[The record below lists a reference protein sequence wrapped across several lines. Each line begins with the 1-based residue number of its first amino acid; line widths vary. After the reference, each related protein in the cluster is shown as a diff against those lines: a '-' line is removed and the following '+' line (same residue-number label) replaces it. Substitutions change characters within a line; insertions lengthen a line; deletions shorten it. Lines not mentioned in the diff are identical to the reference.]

1 MIEAVEVLTHP
12 SLAGAAHG
20 FLGRRGGVS
29 EGLMHGLNVGL
40 GSEDD
45 PAAVLENRQR
55 ARDAVLPGAKLVT
68 AYQIHS
74 ATALTVTEPWSDD
87 DRPRAD
93 ALVTDRPGLLLGV
106 ITADC
111 APVLLHDARAGVIG
125 AAHAGWRGAIDGV
138 TDATVAAMVALG
150 ASVDRIA
157 AVVGPC
163 IQRPS
168 YEVDDAFEANFVM
181 AETLNAHFF
190 NTGRDGHAW
199 FDLSGYVVAR
209 LVAAGVTHAARLD
222 EDTYTQPD
230 RFFSFR
236 RATHLG
242 EPGYGRQISVIGSRL
257 PEPHIDHQHR
267 ERGSQA

>member
-1 MIEAVEVLTHP
+1 MEAIEVLTHP

-20 FLGRRGGVS
+20 FLGRRGGMS
-29 EGLMHGLNVGL
+29 AGLLHGLNVGM

-45 PAAVLENRQR
+45 PAAVAENRAR
-55 ARDAVLPGAKLVT
+55 ARDAVLPGAVLVT
-68 AYQIHS
+68 PYQIHS
-74 ATALTVTEPWSDD
+74 AIALSVTEPWPDS
-87 DRPRAD
+87 DRPKAD
-93 ALVTDRPGLLLGV
+93 ALVTDRPGLMLGV
-106 ITADC
+106 LTADC
-111 APVLLHDARAGVIG
+111 APVLFHDAKAGVIG

-150 ASVDRIA
+150 AHVGHIA

-163 IQRPS
+163 IQQPS

-181 AETLNAHFF
+181 AETLNARFF
-190 NTGRDGHAW
+190 RSGREGHAW

-209 LVAAGVTHAARLD
+209 LVAAGVTQAARLD
-222 EDTYTQPD
+222 EDTYAQPD

-242 EPGYGRQISVIGSRL
+242 EPGYGRQISLIGL
-257 PEPHIDHQHR
+257 
-267 ERGSQA
+267 RG

>member
-1 MIEAVEVLTHP
+1 MNEPVEMLTHP
-12 SLAGAAHG
+12 LLAGAEHG

-29 EGLMHGLNVGL
+29 EGLLHGLNVGL

-45 PAAVLENRQR
+45 AAAVRENRAR
-55 ARDAVLPGAKLVT
+55 ARDAVLSGARLVT

-74 ATALTVTEPWSDD
+74 ATALTVTEPWPDD
-87 DRPRAD
+87 ERPKAD

-106 ITADC
+106 VTADC

-138 TDATVAAMVALG
+138 TDAAVAAMIALG
-150 ASVDRIA
+150 ARRDHIA

-163 IQRPS
+163 IQQAS
-168 YEVDDAFEANFVM
+168 YEVDDAFEARFVV
-181 AETLNAHFF
+181 AETLNARFF
-190 NTGRDGHAW
+190 RTGRSGHAW

-209 LVAAGVTHAARLD
+209 LQAAGVTNAARLD
-222 EDTYTQPD
+222 EDTYAQTD

-236 RATHLG
+236 RATHNG
-242 EPGYGRQISVIGSRL
+242 EPGYGRQISMIGL
-257 PEPHIDHQHR
+257 
-267 ERGSQA
+267 RG